1 MQNKRL
7 QEEGEELLR
16 QLKQQTMEGFIPLFL
31 LDSVNSAGNQVI
43 TKYICIV
50 KINLSAL
57 KIGMTRDWGGIK
69 AAWGFKDKH
78 ATPAELKD

>member
-7 QEEGEELLR
+7 EGEAGIAPTIKTADNGR
-16 QLKQQTMEGFIPLFL
+16 FYRPLFGGFGQL
-31 LDSVNSAGNQVI
+31 SGKLIA
-43 TKYICIV
+43 KYVCIV